1 MTDFGYSN
9 YKLNGTSLQNYA
21 WAVST
26 LTGLDS
32 LPGRRGANNPTPYQD
47 GDFSFGEKFYQSR
60 MFHANIMIFAQD
72 AAGAVTASDGAEY
85 HLRKNVDDF
94 KTLCHENPGL
104 QTLSFE
110 VKDGI
115 GGSVTREIDVEVL
128 LTSEIQQDS
137 PLIRSFLVEFSAP
150 RPFWRETPLITVNR
164 NGISTD
170 SFNIDTAG
178 NAPIGDAVIT
188 IDATA
193 PSSTPHI
200 ECTITGDRITIS
212 DVGILTND
220 QFVIDLG
227 TKTYT
232 KNGVRADSFVQRES
246 APFLRLPAASSLA
259 MTFGSVSGTFDLQLE
274 YYKKWL

>member
-21 WAVST
+21 WAIST
-26 LTGLDS
+26 VTGLDS
-32 LPGRRGANNPTPYQD
+32 LPARRGTNNPTPYQD
-47 GDFSFGEKFYQSR
+47 GDYSFGEKFYSSR
-60 MFHANIMIFAQD
+60 RFVANVQIFAQD
-72 AAGAVTASDGAEY
+72 ATGAVTSSDGAEY

-94 KTLCHENPGL
+94 KTLCHQNPGL
-104 QTLSFE
+104 QTVSFE
-110 VKDGI
+110 VKDGV
-115 GGSVTREIDVEVL
+115 GGSVTREIDVEALVVADMR
-128 LTSEIQQDS
+128 SDNN
-137 PLIRSFLVEFSAP
+137 LIRSFVVEFTAP
-150 RPFWRETPLITVNR
+150 RPFWRELPLITVTR
-164 NGISTD
+164 TGISTD

-188 IDATA
+188 VDAVA
-193 PSSTPHI
+193 PSSTPHL

-227 TKTYT
+227 SKTYT
-232 KNGVRADSFVQRES
+232 KNGIRADAFVQRES

-259 MTFGSVSGTFDLQLE
+259 MTFGSVSGSFDLKME